1 MRSRLSRVLVLL
13 LAASAVAWAQPA
25 GPQDSGPAS
34 VQRASV
40 SSVVQ
45 ARRERQV
52 LHELRMLPYYS
63 VFDNL
68 EFRVNGNRVEL
79 SGQVV
84 RDTLKSTAEARVKKL
99 EWVERV
105 DNRIDLLPVS
115 FHDDRIRRAVY
126 RAVYGQSALQ
136 RYALQSP
143 GPIHIIVKN
152 GHVTLVGVVANKME
166 SNIAYI
172 QARGVSG
179 AFSVTNRL
187 RVERS

>member
-1 MRSRLSRVLVLL
+1 MGSALSLVTAVLM
-13 LAASAVAWAQPA
+13 AASSAAWAEPVASHDSQSRSAVQQAGLSPA
-25 GPQDSGPAS
+25 
-34 VQRASV
+34 
-40 SSVVQ
+40 VQ

-68 EFRVNGNRVEL
+68 EFRVNGDRVVL

-84 RDTLKSTAEARVKKL
+84 RVTLRSDAASRVRKL
-99 EWVERV
+99 EWVETV
-105 DNRIDLLPVS
+105 DNRIEVLPVS
-115 FHDDRIRRAVY
+115 FHDDRLRRALY
-126 RAVYGQSALQ
+126 RAVYGQAALQ
-136 RYALQSP
+136 RYALQNP

-152 GHVTLVGVVANKME
+152 GHVTLEGVVANRME

-179 AFSVTNRL
+179 VFSVTTRL
-187 RVERS
+187 RVER